1 MYMGVNM
8 NNTLVEKIKSNTGSI
23 FMFENMLERLQ
34 KNKKIDFENKNIS
47 DEIVKVKIIIR
58 DLYIEKDNLFNK
70 IKW

>member
-1 MYMGVNM
+1 MGVNM